1 MTTPAIRMS
10 LCLQGVAQGLGEYLE
25 EQIGEP
31 VPFILV
37 TQAGE
42 TTQYVAN
49 GDRADCIKVLREL
62 LDRMEAGRAD
72 IPAIYNP
79 DLRGK
84 L

>member
-1 MTTPAIRMS
+1 MTAPAIRMS
-10 LCLQGVAQGLGEYLE
+10 LCLQGVAHALNEFLE
-25 EQIGEP
+25 EEIGEP
-31 VPFILV
+31 VPFILI

-49 GDRADCIKVLREL
+49 GERAQCIKLLREL
-62 LDRMEAGRAD
+62 LERMEAGRAD

-79 DLRGK
+79 DLKGK